1 MAIYHL
7 SARVISRGAG
17 RSVVAAAAYRA
28 ATRLEDARTGLAHDF
43 TRKDHV
49 LHAEVLLPDGAPSVW
64 ADRSTLWN
72 AVEAS
77 EKRKDAQLA
86 REVEFALPRELSQA
100 EGIALARDFV
110 REQFVARGM
119 VADLCVHAPLGED
132 GEAKPHAH
140 VLLTLRQVG
149 PEGFGAKQR
158 AWNSTTLLQT
168 WRERWA
174 ELANERLAQLG
185 HDVRIDHRSL
195 AAQGI
200 PLEPQHKVGLAGMRR
215 AARGEA
221 AERRAEH
228 DAIARRNGARLLA
241 EPERA
246 LEILTH
252 QQSTF
257 TRQDLARLV
266 ARYTAG
272 ADQFAGVMAKVEAS
286 PELVRLGRD
295 GRWQERLT
303 TRAMLETERR
313 LERDALALA
322 GGAGHRVWA
331 SGRRAAALETRG
343 AGIAL
348 SGEQEAA
355 LERMLEARDL
365 VAVVGTAGA
374 GKSTLLASAR
384 AAWEQEGLMVRGAAL
399 SGIAAEN
406 LETGSSIPS
415 RTIASLEHGWGQG
428 RGALTA
434 RDVLVV
440 DEAGLVGSRQL
451 GRVLAHAREAGAKV
465 VLVGDAEQ
473 LQAIEA
479 GAAFRA
485 VVERVGAAEVTEVRR
500 QREGWQREATG
511 ELATGRTAAALE
523 RYEAAGVVREHG
535 TAEEARAALV
545 AGWMEARQG
554 RGTEGGHGDSTDASA
569 APSQVMLAHT
579 RADVADLNARARVAL
594 REAGTLAGEEHRLE
608 TARGLQDFAV
618 GERVMFLRNE
628 RSLGV
633 KNGTL
638 GTLVRIEG
646 VSANGSDA
654 RLAVRLDGKEGI
666 GTGREVSFQL
676 RDYGELA
683 PGYATTVHKAQGVT
697 VNRAHVLAT
706 PGMDRHMAYVA
717 LTRHREEVTVH
728 WSREEHASREHLVRA
743 LSRERAKDTSLD
755 YGPGKEGRSLQPTQD
770 QDQDQAQAKSAEGY
784 AERRGL
790 LPLMLESEIVVARP
804 EAARRAGEGPDRT
817 ADKQPRPLLAAH
829 RDPEGR
835 DSLGR
840 GTTPEEV
847 AAAAGRDPAVLREV
861 QDRGRWLALA
871 YRDPGKAA
879 GKLVTLLREEGGDLR
894 AASRRLQ
901 EARPEALGALRGRDG
916 LFAGSA
922 AKGKRVAALEAVRG
936 VPGSLAREASVRER
950 AEEAYVAAVEVQRG
964 RDAVEVPGLSR
975 AAWAAVEAVERAQ
988 GLQQREAANQSGA
1001 QGYWAG
1007 VSSTGVGSA
1016 AVAEAWRREVL
1027 ARPEVARE
1035 LRAMVEAAERRLGR
1049 EGAREAERSAGTA
1062 SAADDLRRREGL
1074 SRVGRVVS
1082 VSRDGPLAVDAQERA
1097 QTRKR
1102 EAEQQRL
1109 GIRRGQGMGM

>member
-7 SARVISRGAG
+7 SAKVISRGAG
-17 RSVVAAAAYRA
+17 RSVVAAAAYRSA
-28 ATRLEDARTGLAHDF
+28 SRLPDERTGVSHDF
-43 TRKDHV
+43 TAKAGV
-49 LHAEVLLPDGAPSVW
+49 VHAEVLLPEGAPSSW
-64 ADRSTLWN
+64 SDRGTLWN
-72 AVEAS
+72 AVEAG
-77 EKRKDAQLA
+77 ERRKDAQLA

-100 EGIALARDFV
+100 EGVALAQDFV
-110 REQFVARGM
+110 RQHFVSRGM
-119 VADLCVHAPLGED
+119 VADLCVHAPMGED

-140 VLLTLRQVG
+140 VLLTLRRAG
-149 PEGFGAKQR
+149 PEGFGPKER
-158 AWNSTTLLQT
+158 GWNETALLRE
-168 WRERWA
+168 WRKGWA
-174 ELANERLAQLG
+174 ELANARLAELG
-185 HDVRIDHRSL
+185 YDARIDHRSL

-200 PLEPQHKVGLAGMRR
+200 GLEPQHKVGPAGMRR
-215 AARGEA
+215 VARGEE

-228 DAIARRNGARLLA
+228 DAIARRNGERLLA

-257 TRQDLARLV
+257 TQHDLARLV
-266 ARYTAG
+266 ARHTDG
-272 ADQFAGVMAKVEAS
+272 AEQFGQVLARVEAS

-295 GRWQERLT
+295 GRGQERLT

-322 GGAGHRVWA
+322 GTARHRVGA
-331 SGRRAAALETRG
+331 SGKRTATLEAKG
-343 AGIAL
+343 AGITL

-355 LERMLEARDL
+355 LGRVLEARDL

-384 AAWEQEGLMVRGAAL
+384 AAWEREGLTVRGAAL

-415 RTIASLEHGWGQG
+415 RTITSLEHAWERG
-428 RGALTA
+428 RDALGP

-465 VLVGDAEQ
+465 VLVGDAKQ

-485 VVERVGAAEVTEVRR
+485 VVERVGAAEVTAVRR

-511 ELATGRTAAALE
+511 KLATGRTTAALE
-523 RYEAAGVVREHG
+523 RYEAAGMVREHG

-545 AGWMEARQG
+545 AGWMAARQG
-554 RGTEGGHGDSTDASA
+554 RGTEPGRGDSGDPASTT
-569 APSQVMLAHT
+569 PSQVMLAHT
-579 RADVADLNARARVAL
+579 RADVADLNARARAAL
-594 REAGTLAGEEHRLE
+594 REAGTLAGEDHRLE
-608 TARGLQDFAV
+608 TARGPQDFAI

-638 GTLVRIEG
+638 GTLVRVEG
-646 VSANGSDA
+646 VAADGSDV
-654 RLAVRLDGKEGI
+654 RLAVRLDGREGV
-666 GTGREVSFQL
+666 GSGREVAFQL

-697 VNRAHVLAT
+697 VDRAHVLAT

-717 LTRHREEVTVH
+717 LTRHRDGVVLH
-728 WSREEHASREHLVRA
+728 WSREEHGGREHLVRA

-755 YGPGKEGRSLQPTQD
+755 YGMAEERRALRPTLE
-770 QDQDQAQAKSAEGY
+770 QAQARAAVGY

-790 LPLMLESEIVVARP
+790 HPLGPASGIVVARP
-804 EAARRAGEGPDRT
+804 EMVRQGGSAPDRGEEH
-817 ADKQPRPLLAAH
+817 PRPLLAAH
-829 RDPEGR
+829 HSLDGR

-840 GTTPEEV
+840 GTTPAEV
-847 AAAAGRDPAVLREV
+847 AAAAGRDPAVLQEV
-861 QDRGRWLALA
+861 RDRGQWLALA
-871 YRDPGKAA
+871 YRDPGAA
-879 GKLVTLLREEGGDLR
+879 EAGLVALVREEGGDLR
-894 AASRRLQ
+894 VASQRLQ
-901 EARPEALGALRGRDG
+901 EAGPEALGPLRGRDG
-916 LFAGSA
+916 LFAGSTT
-922 AKGKRVAALEAVRG
+922 KQERVAALEAARA
-936 VPGSLAREASVRER
+936 VPGSLAREARARER
-950 AEEAYVAAVEVQRG
+950 AGGVYVAAVEAQRG

-975 AAWAAVEAVERAQ
+975 AAWAAVEAVERARGGQPARDGEGQ
-988 GLQQREAANQSGA
+988 GSARD
-1001 QGYWAG
+1001 YWAG
-1007 VSSTGVGSA
+1007 VSGAGAGSA

-1027 ARPEVARE
+1027 EQPKVARE
-1035 LRAMVEAAERRLGR
+1035 LRAVSEAAERRLGQ
-1049 EGAREAERSAGTA
+1049 EGMQDAGRSAGTA
-1062 SAADDLRRREGL
+1062 LATDGPGRRDRLAE
-1074 SRVGRVVS
+1074 VGRVVS
-1082 VSRDGPLAVDAQERA
+1082 VSCNGSLAKNAQERA
-1097 QTRKR
+1097 QARQHD
-1102 EAEQQRL
+1102 AEQQRL
-1109 GIRRGQGMGM
+1109 GIRRGYGIGM